1 MEDNCILHGNKLEKL
16 EASMAVMA
24 RHLEALLQRDNDF
37 TVKVINGKTEE
48 RLASE
53 LIGELYVAMKEVQ
66 KSTPKNL
73 WNNFG
78 TVILPLLNFLTILGL
93 LIAIFN

>member
-1 MEDNCILHGNKLEKL
+1 MQPDCILHEEKL
-16 EASMAVMA
+16 NQLTADMAVIA
-24 RHLEALLQRDNDF
+24 QHLTVLLERSNDF

-53 LIGELYVAMKEVQ
+53 LLGELYVAMKEVQ

-78 TVILPLLNFLTILGL
+78 TVILPVLNLLTIVGL
-93 LIAIFN
+93 LIAIFH

>member
-16 EASMAVMA
+16 ENSMAVMA
-24 RHLEALLQRDNDF
+24 NHLQALLERDNDF

-78 TVILPLLNFLTILGL
+78 TIILPLLNLLTIVGL
-93 LIAIFN
+93 LIAIFH